1 MSRILAI
8 DYGSVRIGVAVSDP
22 QQIIATGLATVAN
35 SEIFIFLADY
45 IKKEK
50 VESIVVGEPKHMD
63 NKPAQSAE
71 GTEKFIKKILTDFP
85 RLPIYRVDERLTSR
99 MAFQAM
105 IDGGMKKKDRQNKGM
120 VDKVSAVLILQL
132 FMEMKKEGKLPPSIS
147 A

>member
-35 SEIFIFLADY
+35 AEILIFLTNY
-45 IKKEK
+45 IRKEK

-63 NKPAQSAE
+63 NNPAQSA
-71 GTEKFIKKILTDFP
+71 GATEKFISAIIKAFP
-85 RLPIYRVDERLTSR
+85 GLPIYRVDERLTSR
-99 MAFQAM
+99 MALQAM

-120 VDKVSAVLILQL
+120 IDKVSAVLILQL
-132 FMEMKKEGKLPPSIS
+132 FMEMKKEGKLPPSVS
-147 A
+147 G